1 MLLWQT
7 SQSWRGP
14 GGDSQ
19 DGGHSR
25 FELTFIYIYLCIY
38 PSIKSYLFST
48 TVTGNIL
55 RADVFVNR
63 INRIEITTTRKL
75 IFFSGWFGF

>member
-1 MLLWQT
+1 MFWI
-7 SQSWRGP
+7 
-14 GGDSQ
+14 DIYIY
-19 DGGHSR
+19 
-25 FELTFIYIYLCIY
+25 IYIYLFIHLLNLMTV
-38 PSIKSYLFST
+38 SST
-48 TVTGNIL
+48 TVAGNIL